1 MVIRRDSVSST
12 LTQAHLSAVDSRRLD
27 QWCHS
32 ASARI
37 NLRLAELVEPPKNG
51 CASLTEAMRYSLLA
65 PGKRVRPLLALLTA
79 AHFGKDIERLIDF
92 GCALELVHCASLILD
107 DLPCM
112 DDASLRRGQPACH
125 VQFDEAT
132 ASLAAIALL
141 NQAFGVLARDTG
153 IDAETRCQLIDQLSA
168 AVGADGLVS
177 GQSRDLLERER
188 EVCSEQMRSINHQKT
203 GVLFE
208 LAVVGAGTLVKLAP
222 DLLEPLRQYAQH
234 LGQAFQTADDLLD
247 SGQYAIDS
255 GKDTNADRTK
265 AGSVHQLGRQ
275 PLNQRLA
282 TEMAAARAVLP
293 AGRGDDAGLLNDYLI
308 RLFERFG

>member
-1 MVIRRDSVSST
+1 MVVRSDTISST
-12 LTQAHLSAVDSRRLD
+12 LTQTDLSAGDSERLD
-27 QWCHS
+27 RWCHS
-32 ASARI
+32 ARSRI
-37 NLRLAELVEPPKNG
+37 NTRLAELVEPAENG
-51 CASLTEAMRYSLLA
+51 CASLTEAMRYSLLS

-79 AHFGKDIERLIDF
+79 AHFGQDSEQLIDF
-92 GCALELVHCASLILD
+92 ACALELVHCASLILD

-141 NQAFGVLARDTG
+141 NLAFGVLARDVRT
-153 IDAETRCQLIDQLSA
+153 DADLRCILIDQLSA

-177 GQSRDLLERER
+177 GQSRDLLEREH
-188 EVCSEQMRSINHQKT
+188 EVCNEQMRSINHQKT

-208 LAVVGAGTLVKLAP
+208 LAVVGAGTLIELQHAQ
-222 DLLEPLRQYAQH
+222 LEPLREYAHH

-247 SGQYAIDS
+247 SGEYAIDS
-255 GKDTNADRTK
+255 GKDSKADQAK
-265 AGSVHQLGRQ
+265 SGSVHQLGSQ
-275 PLNQRLA
+275 TLNQRLA
-282 TEMAAARAVLP
+282 DEMAAARAVLP
-293 AGRGDDAGLLNDYLI
+293 DGSGGDAGLLNAYLV